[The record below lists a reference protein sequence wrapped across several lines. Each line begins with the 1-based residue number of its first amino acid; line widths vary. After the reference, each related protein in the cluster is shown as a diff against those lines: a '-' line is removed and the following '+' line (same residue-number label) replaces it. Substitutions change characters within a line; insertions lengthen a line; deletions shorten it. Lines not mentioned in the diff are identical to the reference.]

1 MNRKYSMSKRLFGTD
16 GLRGQVNIYPMLPEI
31 ALRLGLA
38 AGTLFRNGTRRHRVV
53 IGKDTRLS
61 GYIFETALTSG
72 FCASGMDVFLV
83 GPMPTPAISF
93 LTTNMRADLGVVIS
107 ASHNPFMDNGIKFF
121 NHEGFKLPDETE
133 EKITE
138 LITNTDSKWAYP
150 NPEDVGRAFRIA
162 DSLGR
167 YIVYL
172 KNSFPT
178 QLTLD
183 GVRIVLDCAHGATYK
198 VAPLIFEE
206 LGAQV
211 IKIGVDPDGL
221 NINRQCGSL
230 YPEVVAHSVREHDAH
245 IGLALDGDGDRLIVV
260 DEKGKILDGDQIMAL
275 CALDMMQR
283 DELPGKT
290 LVATVMSNMALE
302 LFMKEQGGRLVRT
315 PVGDRHVVEAM
326 RSLGATLGGEQSG
339 HLIFRNYSTT
349 GDGILAALQLLRI
362 MIQQQKP
369 LSELA
374 NFMIPFPQILE
385 NVHVERKIPFDT
397 VPEIATAVRQA
408 ESWLAGK
415 GRVLLRYSGTESVA
429 RVMVEGEDQQVV
441 ERCVNS
447 LSETLKTYLK

>member
-1 MNRKYSMSKRLFGTD
+1 MAKRLFGTD
-16 GLRGQVNIYPMLPEI
+16 GLRGQVNIYPMLPEV

-38 AGTLFRNGTRRHRVV
+38 GGTLFRNGTKRHRVV

-93 LTTNMRADLGVVIS
+93 LTRSMRADLGVVIS

-121 NHEGFKLPDETE
+121 NNMGFKLADENE
-133 EKITE
+133 QKITDMVHGDGKDW
-138 LITNTDSKWAYP
+138 NYP
-150 NPEDVGRAFRIA
+150 APEEVGRAHRIEDA
-162 DSLGR
+162 SGR

-172 KNSFPT
+172 KNSFPNH
-178 QLTLD
+178 LSLE

-211 IKIGVDPDGL
+211 IKIGVKPDGL
-221 NINRQCGSL
+221 NINDKCGSL
-230 YPEVVAHSVREHDAH
+230 YPELVAHHVREEGAD

-260 DEKGKILDGDQIMAL
+260 DEKGAVLDGDQIMAL
-275 CALDMMQR
+275 CALDMISR
-283 DELPGKT
+283 DELPGKK

-302 LFMKEQGGRLVRT
+302 LFMKEQGGALIRT

-326 RSLGATLGGEQSG
+326 RSHGTTFGGEQSG
-339 HLIFRNYSTT
+339 HLIFLNYSTT

-362 MIQQQKP
+362 MCERDRP

-374 NFMIPFPQILE
+374 NQIQPFPQALV
-385 NVHVERKIPFDT
+385 NVHVERKTPFDD
-397 VPEIATAVRQA
+397 VPAISDAVKQA
-408 ESWLAGK
+408 EAELDGK
-415 GRVLLRYSGTESVA
+415 GRVLLRYSGTEAVA
-429 RVMVEGEDQQVV
+429 RVMVEAQDPQKV
-441 ERCVNS
+441 ES
-447 LSETLKTYLK
+447 ISGFLADTLKTHLK

>member
-1 MNRKYSMSKRLFGTD
+1 MAKQLFGTD

-38 AGTLFRNGTRRHRVV
+38 GGTLFRNGSKRPRVV

-93 LTTNMRADLGVVIS
+93 LTRSMRADLGVVIS

-121 NHEGFKLPDETE
+121 NNMGFKLADENEQKISEMVHGDGGGWNYPAPE
-133 EKITE
+133 E
-138 LITNTDSKWAYP
+138 
-150 NPEDVGRAFRIA
+150 VGRAQRIEDA
-162 DSLGR
+162 SGR

-172 KNSFPT
+172 KNSFPS
-178 QLTLD
+178 QLTLE

-206 LGAQV
+206 PGAQV
-211 IKIGVDPDGL
+211 IKIGVKPDGL
-221 NINRQCGSL
+221 NINDKCGSL
-230 YPEVVAHSVREHDAH
+230 YPELVAHHVREEGAD

-260 DEKGKILDGDQIMAL
+260 DEKGTVLDGDQIMAL
-275 CALDMMQR
+275 CALDMISR
-283 DELPGKT
+283 DELPGRK

-302 LFMKEQGGRLVRT
+302 LFMKEQGGSLIRT

-326 RSLGATLGGEQSG
+326 RSQGATFGGEQSG
-339 HLIFRNYSTT
+339 HLIFLNYSTT

-362 MIQQQKP
+362 MCEREKP

-374 NFMIPFPQILE
+374 NLFQPFPQNLV
-385 NVHVERKIPFDT
+385 NVHVERKIPFDQ
-397 VPEIATAVRQA
+397 VPAISEAVKQA
-408 ESWLAGK
+408 EADLDGK
-415 GRVLLRYSGTESVA
+415 GRVLLRYSGTEAVA
-429 RVMVEGEDQQVV
+429 RVMVEAQNPEKVA
-441 ERCVNS
+441 S
-447 LSETLKTYLK
+447 LSGFLADTLKTHLK